1 MAISNIHEIELYI
14 HKQLIEL
21 ESQESLNLRINDVL
35 FNPTKTSTK
44 QSTYSYSFS
53 IPSTPNNDRI
63 LDYANNLSKLNKFK
77 ARYDCEVYADG
88 ELLFDGSLT
97 VQKYSAKDKKY
108 TCNLVNIKV
117 NTLEEI
123 FGEEKMTSLHWDV
136 DFDGAETINDVNY
149 DTNTKYYFPLVCY
162 GAFQKRYVAADSVG
176 ATYTPKKNL
185 DKYNKWWIESFYPSL
200 NVVETMKRAYESKG
214 YTVGGSVFSDSN
226 FKQLYASCNLAQE
239 QMPIYNLG
247 NPKFGHVSLDLT
259 WNNYHSYESTETAG
273 RTHHRDR
280 SEYSHAD
287 ITGGLDQ
294 ELKFPYEKMTY
305 ASSKGNQEEYNFD
318 TITFWNMMDSINNP
332 SGVTTTINSDSYMYD
347 PNEQVIVIP
356 ADGWYKINLSATANL
371 SGATGS
377 RSALVQQ
384 WHKGM
389 NTLGKTVLNYGE
401 LTREWITITGNNAT
415 FKDYMPLEIQL
426 IRNYDEN
433 IELIK
438 GKKNKRYNSGNP
450 NETEVYEYEDLIA
463 NKVEWETEFPHQDL
477 YGAKENPTKENELVT
492 STAIAT
498 RNELLEAYEIK
509 YMDTTGGVSVGG
521 GHRYGGKSSG
531 QIGGTKYNSI
541 GFMTKQGKVMPYDP
555 AVSTAFICGFSTMSD
570 GVVSVMK
577 NGKSWSQLSAV
588 DNHIMANVDGLELYN
603 KNDESTIKIDTNY
616 CKNTY
621 KDAPNAMIT
630 VTNDYMNGE
639 LSCCVYLNKNDIL
652 ELVAIQRDFEGQA
665 YATSATCHLD
675 ITAMSERSEALL
687 RADDGFGY
695 YSTTEFPTKLN
706 LFNFTNNETKIS
718 DWITNVQ
725 KAFNLE
731 IITQGN
737 YVEINTNKG
746 IKKDITYAVDIDDR
760 VNSNEAESEFISYPR
775 SMAVK
780 YKIDTDEYGFELT
793 VPQEYINLDNWYDYG
808 DSGYTVINL
817 NDDSYETEKAET
829 QTNFSYTYYMD
840 FDFFQTTSGGDE
852 SSASTLIRIP
862 VIEKSEYMAEGYG
875 YDEAMKHDG
884 YSFTQRFWY
893 RNQLSQQ
900 YVWLSSVKA
909 DGSKEFI
916 NLTYPMNSWMNFNL
930 SYKDTEQ
937 SIATMYFNIHPMLSS
952 NFVTVDVYLNP
963 REYRDIKNG
972 ALVHF
977 ASDLYYVSEVSGFDC
992 VGTNLTKLKLIKKV

>member
-1 MAISNIHEIELYI
+1 MVTNYHDIELYI

-77 ARYDCEVYADG
+77 ARYDCQVYADG

-97 VQKYSAKDKKY
+97 IQKYSAIDKKY

-117 NTLEEI
+117 NTLEEL
-123 FGEEKMTSLHWDV
+123 FGEETMTSLHWDV

-200 NVVETMKRAYESKG
+200 NVVETLRKAYESKG

-239 QMPIYNLG
+239 QSPIYNLG
-247 NPKFGHVSLDLT
+247 NPKFGYISLDLT
-259 WNNYHSYESTETAG
+259 WNNYNSFQSTETAG
-273 RTHHRDR
+273 RTHHRT
-280 SEYSHAD
+280 EYSHANS
-287 ITGGLDQ
+287 TGGLDQ
-294 ELKFPYEKMTY
+294 ELKFPYEKMLYT
-305 ASSKGNQEEYNFD
+305 SRDSHQEEYNFD
-318 TITFWNMMDSINNP
+318 TITFWNMMDSTNNP
-332 SGVTTTINSDSYMYD
+332 SGVTTTINDDSYMLD
-347 PNEQVIVIP
+347 PNEHLIVIP
-356 ADGWYKINLSATANL
+356 ADGWYKINLSATARL
-371 SGATGS
+371 SGTTGS
-377 RSALVQQ
+377 RSATVQQ
-384 WHKGM
+384 WHNGFYLD
-389 NTLGKTVLNYGE
+389 NGGFS
-401 LTREWITITGNNAT
+401 REWMSITGNNAT

-438 GKKNKRYNSGNP
+438 GKKNKRYNTGNP
-450 NETEVYEYEDLIA
+450 NEGDASYGEGQDGGYFV
-463 NKVEWETEFPHQDL
+463 NKVEWETEFPHEDL
-477 YGAKENPTKENELVT
+477 YGADENPTKENELVA

-498 RNELLEAYEIK
+498 RNELLEAYGVINYTE
-509 YMDTTGGVSVGG
+509 TGGVSVGSER
-521 GHRYGGKSSG
+521 RYGGKSSG

-555 AVSTAFICGFSTMSD
+555 AVSTSFICGFSTMSD

-577 NGKSWSQLSAV
+577 NGRSWSQLSTAT
-588 DNHIMANVDGLELYN
+588 NHIMANVDGLDLYN
-603 KNDESTIKIDTNY
+603 KDGGTTSKLSTNY

-621 KDAPNAMIT
+621 KDAPNSMIT

-665 YATSATCHLD
+665 YATSATCHID
-675 ITAMSERSEALL
+675 ITAMSDRSEPLL

-695 YSTTEFPTKLN
+695 NSSTEFPSKLN

-731 IITQGN
+731 IITQGD

-746 IKKDITYAVDIDDR
+746 VKKDITYAVNIDDR
-760 VNSNEAESEFISYPR
+760 VNSNEAESEFISYPK

-780 YKIDTDEYGFELT
+780 YKIDKDEYGFELT

-840 FDFFQTTSGGDE
+840 FNFYQTTSGGDE

-893 RNQLSQQ
+893 RDQISQN

-937 SIATMYFNIHPMLSS
+937 SIATEYFNIKPLLSS

-977 ASDLYYVSEVSGFDC
+977 ASDLYYVSEVSGFDAC
-992 VGTNLTKLKLIKKV
+992 GYNKTKLKLIKKV